1 MTTALHDALSPA
13 DVAAANVLT
22 RRWLASRKEIPAA
35 ASGLGVWP
43 LLAMLAGGA
52 IGKTHKELL
61 RAVGLDA
68 ARAAA
73 LPRRLLDGARAVEGL
88 NLALGV
94 WAGPE
99 VVLDPDWTA
108 SLPDAAIGSL
118 TGDTAADKDAL
129 DAWAAANTDGI
140 IDAMPVELDG
150 PVPIEL
156 LLASALL
163 VRTDWATPFAEAS
176 HWPFAAGPWSGL
188 DRPRVLRAT
197 YNEDVLR
204 CTDRATVLTVRGRGD
219 IDVLLGLGP
228 EGRAPHQTTGAL
240 FDAVDPAWGRS
251 ATALAVGEHAIGV
264 QVSEYMGAY
273 PQTRPEIGA
282 TTVAFDLTADLDL
295 IGDAEAL
302 GLTLAAHRR
311 RAQFERLAARRLY
324 VSQAR
329 QTCTARFGAT
339 GFEAAAVT
347 AMGMGAF
354 TGAPPVL
361 EHRHVRADV
370 VFDRPFAY
378 LAVHRPTGLVLVA
391 GWVAAPALAP

>member
-22 RRWLASRKEIPAA
+22 RRWFASRSQIPAA

-43 LLAMLAGGA
+43 LLAMLATGA

-61 RAVGLDA
+61 GAVGLDA
-68 ARAAA
+68 SRAAA
-73 LPRRLLDGARAVEGL
+73 LPRRLLDGARGADGL

-108 SLPDAAIGSL
+108 SLPVAAIGSL
-118 TGDTAADKDAL
+118 TGDTAADKAAL
-129 DAWAAANTDGI
+129 DAWAAENTDGL
-140 IDAMPVELDG
+140 IDAMPVDLDA
-150 PVPIEL
+150 PDPIEL

-163 VRTDWATPFAEAS
+163 VRTRWVTPFEETT
-176 HWPFAAGPWSGL
+176 WPLPTGPWSSL
-188 DRPRVLRAT
+188 ERPRVLRAT

-204 CTDRATVLTVRGRGD
+204 TAEQATVLTVRGHGD
-219 IDVLLGLGP
+219 IDVLLGLGREDLP
-228 EGRAPHQTTGAL
+228 PHRTAGAL

-251 ATALAVGEHAIGV
+251 ATALAVGEQAIGV
-264 QVSEYMGAY
+264 HVSEYLGVF
-273 PQTRPEIGA
+273 PQTGPEIGA
-282 TTVAFDLTADLDL
+282 TTVAFDVTEDLDL
-295 IGDAEAL
+295 ARDAEAL
-302 GLTLAAHRR
+302 GLTLAANPR
-311 RAQFERLAARRLY
+311 RAQFERLAARRLF

-347 AMGMGAF
+347 AMGMAQYGS
-354 TGAPPVL
+354 APPVA

-391 GWVAAPALAP
+391 GWVKTPAPAA